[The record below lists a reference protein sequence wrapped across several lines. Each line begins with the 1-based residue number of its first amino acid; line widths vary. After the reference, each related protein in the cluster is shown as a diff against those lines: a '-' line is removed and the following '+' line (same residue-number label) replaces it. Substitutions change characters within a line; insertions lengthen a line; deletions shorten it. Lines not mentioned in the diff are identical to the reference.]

1 MDFIEKIRL
10 RGQAEEDMF
19 FAELDRQ
26 LIEAMHER
34 RKHEE
39 ELLGTGQ
46 NNDSDPA
53 SSPLAYQNG
62 RMHTY
67 NPK

>member
-10 RGQAEEDMF
+10 RGQAEEDLF

-46 NNDSDPA
+46 VNNSDPS
-53 SSPLAYQNG
+53 SSPLADQKR
-62 RMHTY
+62 RMRTD
-67 NPK
+67 NAK